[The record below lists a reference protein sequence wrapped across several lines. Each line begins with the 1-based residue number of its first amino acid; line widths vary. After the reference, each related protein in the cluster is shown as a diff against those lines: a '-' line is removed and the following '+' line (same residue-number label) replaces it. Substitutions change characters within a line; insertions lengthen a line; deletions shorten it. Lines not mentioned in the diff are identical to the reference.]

1 MPVVRHSRAKAS
13 RREAVLQ
20 QNGVVTITAS
30 VEVDCYAVFVRHL
43 GGIDLRGFERSLG
56 YTALAVS
63 TERRP
68 NDDENQKNIGRGRF
82 FRVLTS
88 FEAVP
93 RAPRCAHPKSQ

>member
-1 MPVVRHSRAKAS
+1 VVS
-13 RREAVLQ
+13 
-20 QNGVVTITAS
+20 ITAS

-43 GGIDLRGFERSLG
+43 GGIDLQGLERSLC

-68 NDDENQKNIGRGRF
+68 NDGENQKNIERGRF

-88 FEAVP
+88 FEAEP